1 MQNKV
6 KDIHS
11 APLKMWKSAIWGWSD
26 QCLLLFEIWIEAE
39 NLITSILFDSIF
51 RATCEIPYKFCQEK
65 DFEVLN
71 NFHFEFPFE
80 LNSVNT

>member
-1 MQNKV
+1 MARCVQSFRNFFY
-6 KDIHS
+6 IN
-11 APLKMWKSAIWGWSD
+11 
-26 QCLLLFEIWIEAE
+26 QAE
-39 NLITSILFDSIF
+39 NLLKNLITNILSNSIF